1 MDSLI
6 TLLDLIGTFVFALS
20 GAVLAARA
28 RLDLFGVLV
37 CAFATASAGGIAR
50 DVLIGAIPPA
60 ALSNWRY
67 AGIWLVAGGLGFFWS
82 GRIERFGQPV
92 RILDAM
98 GLAVFAVTGA
108 AKALDAGISP
118 WMAPALGVLSGVGG
132 GMLRDMLLNQVPL
145 VLRSE
150 LYAVAALT
158 GAGVVALGHVLGWP
172 LQPTLVAGALACFAL
187 RIAALRY
194 GWHLPHALQ
203 GREAGRD

>member
-1 MDSLI
+1 MNDI
-6 TLLDLIGTFVFALS
+6 VTWLDLIGTFVFALS
-20 GAVLAARA
+20 GAVLAVRA
-28 RLDLFGVLV
+28 RLDVFGVLV

-67 AGIWLVAGGLGFFWS
+67 AAIWLVAGALGFAFS
-82 GRIERFGQPV
+82 TRIEKFGQPV
-92 RILDAM
+92 RVLDAM
-98 GLAVFAVTGA
+98 GLAVFAVTGTG
-108 AKALDAGISP
+108 KALDAGIDP

-150 LYAVAALT
+150 LYAVAALA
-158 GAGVVALGHVLGWP
+158 GASVVALGHVLGWP
-172 LQPTLVAGALACFAL
+172 LQATMVGGALLCFAL

-194 GWHLPHALQ
+194 GWHLPRALQ
-203 GREAGRD
+203 GR